1 MLPWSVPGGVQPW
14 ASRLVANIE
23 DRVCEVVRMSANQQE
38 ERISNDERHE
48 RRERFKITARQIGA
62 DHHTDT
68 LDRIVEELARAIPK
82 AEA

>member
-1 MLPWSVPGGVQPW
+1 
-14 ASRLVANIE
+14 
-23 DRVCEVVRMSANQQE
+23 MSADQQK
-38 ERISNDERHE
+38 ERISKDE

-82 AEA
+82 ADG